1 MLIQVITGRG
11 VRFNIFVARESAGN
25 SRPVVMD
32 SSFVDPEKG
41 RLTDESQLRTSCRT
55 QADALFRK
63 NLTYQK
69 RNWKTNCCLIIFP
82 VALCITLV
90 VMQAVINT
98 SIRDRFK
105 CGCKDVPNSNG
116 VGTTRKCGI
125 QYSAPD
131 EAPFC
136 GIDKPHPWPAMLQ
149 VPRPQFRATK
159 SSYYPD
165 LTQDVNCRAAGTC
178 AVTIPYTGTNKTTA
192 DAMAEGL
199 LGTGT
204 VDPFDQKTYSLSA
217 VVPGTDATPVGSL
230 LFESAFTYPTPI
242 YILRSNCENSTDN
255 FSFTTTTQ
263 GFKINRDFKCLVSR
277 SLWRAN
283 ASSVNEML
291 YAGYVRGNKRKE
303 INEVPVA
310 YDFRN
315 TTTERFD
322 VMVWYNETLANRT
335 GFRPSSLI
343 RVSRSVNMA
352 SQAFLRLKL
361 GPTAELPLLFVK
373 DMPKGAKHLSLNFSL
388 IIGPLFYM
396 WILGLL
402 FPVVLT
408 AIVYEKQYNVRMMMK
423 MHGLGDTAYWVITYL
438 YYVVLFCLYMISFIV
453 FSSLVKLSF
462 VTKNSYSLQAVFY
475 FLYINMI
482 ISLGFVASNFFRN
495 VRTATAFGY
504 LYVFGAGLLGAFIF
518 KNFIV
523 NPATDRKI
531 VTGLQLIPAFATYRG
546 VYEFVE
552 YSILAIHMNS
562 KGMQWSNLKDENNG
576 LRTVMLILL
585 IQWFVFML
593 LNFYLDGVVASASGI
608 SKHPL
613 FFLNFRRKGNKNK
626 LAISSSSNLTSF
638 RKFSRNFSGSSSA
651 VVHMSS
657 EDKLVSERPDVAR
670 ENELAKDLAANPCK
684 KYPIVCDNLQRV
696 YPARDGNPPK
706 YAVRGFSLAVPRGE
720 CFGILGPNGAGKTSS
735 INMMIGFLKPT
746 DGTAYI
752 HGMDI
757 VTDMDRIYSCMG
769 VCPQH
774 DLLWGYL
781 TGREHLL
788 FYGRLKNLKGRELTD
803 AVEKSLKSVNLF
815 DKGVGDK
822 QCRMYSGGM
831 KRRLSV
837 AISLIGNPKVVYMDE
852 PSTGLDPES
861 RNNLW
866 NVVKQ
871 SKQDR
876 AIILTTHSMEE
887 AEALCD
893 RLGIFV
899 NGELQCIGNAKE
911 LTARYGCLYVLTIT
925 TPPEEEAEVVALAK
939 SLSPNAHQIYGISGT
954 QKFELPKTDVR
965 IASVFSAI
973 EKAKNRLHIR
983 AWGLADITL
992 EDVFIKVA
1000 RQSGGMQLQ

>member
-263 GFKINRDFKCLVSR
+263 GFKINR
-277 SLWRAN
+277 
-283 ASSVNEML
+283 
-291 YAGYVRGNKRKE
+291 GYVRGNKRKE

-343 RVSRSVNMA
+343 RVSRSVNM
-352 SQAFLRLKL
+352 
-361 GPTAELPLLFVK
+361 
-373 DMPKGAKHLSLNFSL
+373 
-388 IIGPLFYM
+388 
-396 WILGLL
+396 
-402 FPVVLT
+402 VVLT

-552 YSILAIHMNS
+552 YSILAIHMVSPEPAISEDYLLASKFQLLTHCCFEANS